1 MKSLLTLAL
10 FISLLLIGPSLLLAK
25 GKTIRIV
32 VEGNELS
39 KPLDITDPKILA
51 NFNVWTGPGTSSNQ
65 PGFNPNAP
73 SFIVDWSQGPVT
85 EMPKGLQKYRISF
98 YVNSQN
104 ERLAYV
110 VFYVYDPSTKHGYV
124 YLPGGSDEYYKL
136 NVGTIFRGVEGK
148 WFHAWSE
155 WEKIAGPLINEAK
168 THSQP
173 AAERD

>member
-51 NFNVWTGPGTSSNQ
+51 INVWTGPGTSSNQ